1 MLLLIKPDVRFLF
14 IIYHIICFVK
24 FIWRVDKPMIFTQL
38 LEPAWFHVINQA
50 INIDFVVVTSCISLF
65 PFRYSA

>member
-1 MLLLIKPDVRFLF
+1 
-14 IIYHIICFVK
+14 
-24 FIWRVDKPMIFTQL
+24 MIFTQL